1 MVTKPVSMIER
12 IQCGVGTCA
21 RAAARRWQIVSDAE
35 RWRFVRR
42 SVATVAASTLLMVG
56 LPTLSGEYADRR
68 AAAESREEA
77 RLFAA
82 YRDGGAAI
90 RARPDSPALLRNP
103 WMVTIEQSLERQSQ
117 AALGRYAAR
126 DRDQVALRGLSSFQ
140 PAHLE
145 RAERKSV
152 EHHCLAEAVYYEARS
167 ERVEG
172 QLAVAEVVM
181 NRVRDHRYPNSVCDV
196 VYQGATRTTGCQ
208 FTFTCDG
215 SLARKPRGDN
225 WRTAQ
230 AVAAQV
236 LMDLHEHRT
245 GSATHYHADYVNPI
259 WNAGLIQTH
268 RIGTHIFYRFPRGA
282 EWAEVRNAVA
292 ERRAQERRGG
302 EIQTVSASSTDDLNT
317 RALKAIQT
325 AAP

>member
-1 MVTKPVSMIER
+1 MVKKPVSMIER
-12 IQCGVGTCA
+12 MRCGLGAQA
-21 RAAARRWQIVSDAE
+21 RAVVRRWQLASDAE
-35 RWRFVRR
+35 RWRAVRR
-42 SVATVAASTLLMVG
+42 STATLSASLLLLVG
-56 LPTLSGEYADRR
+56 LPTLSSEQAERR
-68 AAAESREEA
+68 AAAEAREEA

-126 DRDQVALRGLSSFQ
+126 DRDLVALRGLSSFQ
-140 PAHLE
+140 PAHFE
-145 RAERKSV
+145 RAERKTID
-152 EHHCLAEAVYYEARS
+152 HHCLAEAVYYEARS

-225 WRTAQ
+225 WRRAQ

-236 LMDLHEHRT
+236 LMDLHERRT

-259 WNAGLIQTH
+259 WNAGLIQT
-268 RIGTHIFYRFPRGA
+268 RTIGTHIFYRFPRGA
-282 EWAEVRNAVA
+282 EWADVRNAVA
-292 ERRAQERRGG
+292 ERRARERRGSG
-302 EIQTVSASSTDDLNT
+302 IQTVSAGSTDDLNT